1 MQPLRAASKSK
12 DCCYNPDSPGHDRP
26 GPGTVLKKFL
36 GPRSGIS
43 QNGCGCPCNSLACV
57 RSPPPHETP
66 RTLNRRERLGVCFL
80 NKIVLP
86 VPEAGNRL
94 ISTVVGWSWGTSY
107 PGRLKIRCTRAVI
120 LLLFLPLVE
129 LVCLVDLEIFVYH
142 VREVELAC
150 SFHLKEDAPGV
161 EHQGSPRG
169 NLVVLILQVAVQ

>member
-1 MQPLRAASKSK
+1 MHHYDYHRNLKVRQLVGNQSTSLCLNLFLVQPLRAASKSK

-80 NKIVLP
+80 NKILP
-86 VPEAGNRL
+86 VPEAGGNRL

-120 LLLFLPLVE
+120 LLLF
-129 LVCLVDLEIFVYH
+129 
-142 VREVELAC
+142 RSSGWA
-150 SFHLKEDAPGV
+150 S
-161 EHQGSPRG
+161 
-169 NLVVLILQVAVQ
+169 

>member
-57 RSPPPHETP
+57 RSPPPPHETP
-66 RTLNRRERLGVCFL
+66 TSRTLNLNRRERVCFL

-107 PGRLKIRCTRAVI
+107 PGRLKIRCTRRAVTVI
-120 LLLFLPLVE
+120 LLLF
-129 LVCLVDLEIFVYH
+129 
-142 VREVELAC
+142 RSSGWA
-150 SFHLKEDAPGV
+150 S
-161 EHQGSPRG
+161 
-169 NLVVLILQVAVQ
+169 